1 MVLKGLRRI
10 VRSMRF
16 FLTLAAA
23 VAPVVL
29 SGQAPPQ
36 CSVLKS
42 EVTLAPVAGH
52 RIDSV
57 LVETAKPELG
67 RFASLVG
74 KIHVRTRPDVIRR
87 ELLFAPGDTVDTL
100 RVAESLR
107 RLRRLAFLEYARVEA
122 RQCATPTGEVLA
134 LTVVTR
140 DSWTTRPDIRGTS
153 SSPRIGLT
161 ERNLMGTGRTVGIDL
176 ASRNGTLGAGV
187 TASDAFGFGTGM
199 TTRIQFHQYSDGSA
213 RSVSLARRQ
222 ATVTDRWRGELDLYD
237 QQYEPTNA
245 LSGNFERTG
254 AELLGGVRMTPR
266 RSAHALYLLAG
277 AEIENTSL
285 VAAQN
290 ADVVG
295 PIRIDR
301 HFTGPQLGASVV
313 SALYDT
319 LTWLV
324 PGGAVVDVPRA
335 LEGELLVGMGRG
347 SVVSRDTT
355 GPTEL
360 GHANFMT
367 HYDGWLGREWL
378 PTRRSR
384 IVGDIW
390 ASGYS
395 RAGQWQSSRTRA
407 AISAERAAGNGVW
420 RLSIAGEQLTDPD
433 PDVRAL
439 GIYDRALAFVP
450 KRARLAESALSLS
463 LERTRHVKSFG
474 SEELDA
480 SIFGAAS
487 RRWDPAYNANSSEA
501 FTVAVAGLGLALVPR
516 RPGAATIRLDYGI
529 PVVAPAGATRT
540 PRFSI
545 TIVPWLETSRHREK
559 SGLY

>member
-1 MVLKGLRRI
+1 
-10 VRSMRF
+10 MR
-16 FLTLAAA
+16 LSLAF
-23 VAPVVL
+23 VAVVL
-29 SGQAPPQ
+29 PGILLGQDPPQ
-36 CSVLKS
+36 CTVLKS
-42 EVTLAPVAGH
+42 EVTLGPVSGH

-57 LVETAKPELG
+57 FVETAKPQLG
-67 RFASLVG
+67 RLASLVE

-100 RVAESLR
+100 SVAESLR
-107 RLRRLAFLEYARVEA
+107 RLRKLSFLEYARVEA
-122 RQCATPTGEVLA
+122 RQCPTQAGELLA

-140 DSWTTRPDIRGTS
+140 DSWTTRPDVRAS
-153 SSPRIGLT
+153 STSPRIGLT
-161 ERNLMGTGRTVGIDL
+161 ERNLLGTGRTVGIDL

-187 TASDAFGFGTGM
+187 TTSDAFGFGTGM
-199 TTRIQFHQYSDGSA
+199 TTRAQLHQYSDGSA
-213 RSVSLARRQ
+213 RSISLARRQ
-222 ATVTDRWRGELDLYD
+222 ATLTDKWRGELDLYD
-237 QQYEPTNA
+237 QQYEPRKA
-245 LSGNFERTG
+245 FSDNFERTG
-254 AELLGGVRMTPR
+254 AELLGGVRLTPR

-277 AEIENTSL
+277 VESENTSL

-301 HFTGPQLGASVV
+301 HFTGPQLGVSLV

-324 PGGAVVDVPRA
+324 PGGAVVDVPRSV
-335 LEGELLVGMGRG
+335 EGELLVGMGRG
-347 SVVSRDTT
+347 SVIARDTT
-355 GPTEL
+355 GPTEI

-390 ASGYS
+390 ASGYN

-407 AISAERAAGNGVW
+407 AISAEHAASNGVW
-420 RLSIAGEQLTDPD
+420 RLSVAGEQLQDPD

-450 KRARLAESALSLS
+450 RQVRLAESAVSLS
-463 LERTRHVKSFG
+463 VERTRHLRSFG

-487 RRWDPAYNANSSEA
+487 KRWDPASSANPIEG
-501 FTVAVAGLGLALVPR
+501 FTVGVAGLGLALVPR
-516 RPGAATIRLDYGI
+516 RPGAATVRLDYGI
-529 PVVAPAGATRT
+529 PLVATSGFRRT

-545 TIVPWLETSRHREK
+545 TIVPWLETSRNREK